1 MGPRSPGTSA
11 APARIANVPPSRVSI
26 DRRCGGEHPGTWPPI
41 GSGYRRVR
49 SGCSARRNVTLVRPG
64 PIGGWFPA
72 ARPAGTSHSF
82 GPCGSMGSLG
92 LRASPER
99 HTRSPRADRWVVWA
113 ARPAGTS
120 HSIGSGR
127 SVGGFGLRGPP
138 ERHCRSA
145 RAIDGYVSAAQP
157 AGTRHPIPRSRP
169 AAARPGAARTY
180 TDQRVPWGHGG
191 CRGPRCGP
199 GRRAAAATARRAGPS
214 GPRRVGTGQV
224 SAGRETMAA

>member
-64 PIGGWFPA
+64 PIGGWFRA

-82 GPCGSMGSLG
+82 GPCGSMGSFRLLSLAGTSHSFAPGRSVGGLG
-92 LRASPER
+92 CSARRNVTL
-99 HTRSPRADRWVVWA
+99 DRVGPIGGWFQA

-120 HSIGSGR
+120 LSIGPGDRRVRFGCSARRNAPPDSPVPTRR
-127 SVGGFGLRGPP
+127 SPTR
-138 ERHCRSA
+138 RSA
-145 RAIDGYVSAAQP
+145 DVHGPARAVGSRRV
-157 AGTRHPIPRSRP
+157 PRS
-169 AAARPGAARTY
+169 ALRT
-180 TDQRVPWGHGG
+180 G
-191 CRGPRCGP
+191 
-199 GRRAAAATARRAGPS
+199 TARRAG
-214 GPRRVGTGQV
+214 R
-224 SAGRETMAA
+224 AGRRLRRRAARDRAGRGVSVLGR